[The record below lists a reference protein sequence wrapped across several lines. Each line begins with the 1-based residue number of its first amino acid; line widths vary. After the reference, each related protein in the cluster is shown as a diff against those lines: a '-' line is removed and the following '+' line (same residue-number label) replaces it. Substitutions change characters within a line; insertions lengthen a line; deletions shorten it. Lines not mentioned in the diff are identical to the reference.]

1 MEFLLAAL
9 SDKANTL
16 TLSKTEEERAAAAA
30 SIQALADHL
39 KSVAAGQK
47 LQSDKTAK
55 ELEAMRK
62 EQGEA
67 LNYLI
72 TLQSQLDITTNQLE
86 STLHTLAEVEQEK
99 RLLGKK
105 VDALTKENRL
115 IVKERSELQSRLD
128 EETGSYETLSQNWK
142 AKEETL
148 LDTIKTQRR
157 ATRDMRAETATLQR
171 ALSPD
176 ANGLNDRR
184 RSSNIQEDV
193 AMRILK

>member
-16 TLSKTEEERAAAAA
+16 TLTKTEEERAAAAA

-55 ELEAMRK
+55 ELEAMQK

-86 STLHTLAEVEQEK
+86 STLHTIAEVEQEK
-99 RLLGKK
+99 RSLGKK

-115 IVKERSELQSRLD
+115 VVKERKELQSRLD
-128 EETGSYETLSQNWK
+128 DEAGSYESLSQNWK
-142 AKEETL
+142 EKEETL
-148 LDTIKTQRR
+148 LDMIKTQRQ
-157 ATRDMRAETATLQR
+157 ATR
-171 ALSPD
+171 
-176 ANGLNDRR
+176 
-184 RSSNIQEDV
+184 
-193 AMRILK
+193 